1 LIIIISALFT
11 SCGGEDRTE
20 RVKEL
25 YSSVASAECG
35 DYAAGGETIDLGDC
49 ENGYY
54 CEDNSCVIDPC
65 PYANFPNHNN
75 GDCWS
80 DKAANTMNHAD
91 AISYCEGLGGHLP
104 KEKVTPEIAEIRGIA
119 AGEDSISPGR
129 YCALE
134 RAEDLIREV
143 EKVRGIIGGKPVG
156 VKITAGHIEKDLERV
171 LAANPDFITIDC
183 RGGGTGS
190 APVFVK
196 DNVCLPPVFALWR
209 ARKFLDA
216 AGSKAALCVTGG
228 FRDST
233 DIAKALA
240 DESRVRVTIQPDL
253 AGRGTP

>member
-1 LIIIISALFT
+1 MRKNMKTGLLISLIIIISALFT

-104 KEKVTPEIAEIRGIA
+104 T
-119 AGEDSISPGR
+119 ISELR
-129 YCALE
+129 T
-134 RAEDLIREV
+134 LIQ
-143 EKVRGIIGGKPVG
+143 
-156 VKITAGHIEKDLERV
+156 
-171 LAANPDFITIDC
+171 NC
-183 RGGGTGS
+183 
-190 APVFVK
+190 
-196 DNVCLPPVFALWR
+196 
-209 ARKFLDA
+209 
-216 AGSKAALCVTGG
+216 SKTETGG
-228 FRDST
+228 SCGVTDSCLSYSECRNDDCSGCSYDSSGKYSVFGDT
-233 DIAKALA
+233 GWFWSSSVLSDYTNDAWYVNFFFGNVSNYYRSSSIF
-240 DESRVRVTIQPDL
+240 VRCV
-253 AGRGTP
+253 R